1 MDDEKQY
8 ETVLEFENGNQI
20 KRLEMRSKMEQLEE
34 FHNWK
39 IMWKE
44 VIQRMTLKDEVI
56 GYIEEC

>member
-56 GYIEEC
+56 GYIEEY

>member
-8 ETVLEFENGNQI
+8 ETTLEFENGNQI
-20 KRLEMRSKMEQLEE
+20 ERLERRSKMEQLEE

-44 VIQRMTLKDEVI
+44 IIERMTLKNEVI